1 MMKTINAKHV
11 HNNNNDT
18 TVSERFLKNKLPFNK
33 PSYNK
38 HRALELYDTVD
49 KDSPYH
55 LTHAIGIIIDI
66 KA

>member
-1 MMKTINAKHV
+1 MMKTINIIDHYSS
-11 HNNNNDT
+11 NL
-18 TVSERFLKNKLPFNK
+18 SEPFLKNKLPFNK
-33 PSYNK
+33 PHYNK